1 MLALSKAI
9 YCFSSLSRKLDAG
22 WPRIEHFQLQWHSC
36 VNNVQH
42 CFVIYTLGWGT
53 VNKTATLL
61 PTFDISLVFS
71 SQPKTIG
78 MHVGQ
83 GVKGH
88 MFWACT
94 TIDAGRK
101 EWVVRNNDYLEEPN
115 CSTNGRPG
123 SIIILQK
130 TFQHEPSVFPLAH
143 LSGFKCAAFGSGWV
157 HSFWVHFLWEFPGCW
172 NVLARKV
179 YICIV
184 IVPGR
189 CAVETTELWQILPVL
204 AHLGTVHWKHTII
217 GWILCC

>member
-1 MLALSKAI
+1 MRHSK
-9 YCFSSLSRKLDAG
+9 
-22 WPRIEHFQLQWHSC
+22 Q
-36 VNNVQH
+36 
-42 CFVIYTLGWGT
+42 
-53 VNKTATLL
+53 TATLL

-101 EWVVRNNDYLEEPN
+101 EWGVRNNDYLEEPN

-143 LSGFKCAAFGSGWV
+143 LSGLKCAAFGSGWV

-189 CAVETTELWQILPVL
+189 CAVETTELWQMLPIL
-204 AHLGTVHWKHTII
+204 AHLGWARLVSRS
-217 GWILCC
+217 